1 MYALMHTCI
10 HPDTHTHAHTHTH
23 THTCTHLCM
32 QFIQLHTSTHN
43 ETYKQHTCSHRTL
56 TSKTKTKKEENW
68 FKANFHCFDLFVL
81 LFSTVR
87 SWSVSDANMIQARHF
102 TLGLVG
108 ITFIV
113 TCVCLHLLTELS
125 HLDGARLK
133 LGTVYYI
140 WACDRTCF
148 AWTLCILYV
157 NVSSGFIFVWT
168 NLTLYKRVRFKQS
181 KR

>member
-1 MYALMHTCI
+1 MYARMHARTRM
-10 HPDTHTHAHTHTH
+10 HTHTH
-23 THTCTHLCM
+23 THSHACTPLWM
-32 QFIQLHTSTHN
+32 QFIQWHTSTHN
-43 ETYKQHTCSHRTL
+43 NTYKQHTHSHRIL

-68 FKANFHCFDLFVL
+68 FKANFHRIDLLVWL
-81 LFSTVR
+81 LLSNTVWT
-87 SWSVSDANMIQARHF
+87 WSISDANMIQARHF

-133 LGTVYYI
+133 LGIVYYMNL
-140 WACDRTCF
+140 WQNLLCMD
-148 AWTLCILYV
+148 TLCFGCKYFF
-157 NVSSGFIFVWT
+157 GFMFSL
-168 NLTLYKRVRFKQS
+168 NKPNFYPEEYAS